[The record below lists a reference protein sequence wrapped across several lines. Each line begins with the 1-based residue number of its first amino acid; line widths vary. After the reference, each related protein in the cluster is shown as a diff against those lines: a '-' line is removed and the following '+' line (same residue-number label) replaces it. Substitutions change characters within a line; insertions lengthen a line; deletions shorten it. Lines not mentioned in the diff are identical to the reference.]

1 MASII
6 HSDQR
11 IFKTFAKTETLIR
24 DNYFT
29 NIFRT
34 HISKHDQNSETPDPK
49 ISKNMVNVK
58 MGIKYLS
65 GSQNLLKIT
74 VHSKRFLFS
83 SCYGPLKR
91 ARGLIYSDDAGM
103 GGGGNQAGHAECG
116 NSLID
121 TSPGYHQPRGDAESR
136 DYGQSKHSGERKIY

>member
-58 MGIKYLS
+58 NSQFMTLIIIRKYILKP
-65 GSQNLLKIT
+65 LKI
-74 VHSKRFLFS
+74 
-83 SCYGPLKR
+83 
-91 ARGLIYSDDAGM
+91 
-103 GGGGNQAGHAECG
+103 
-116 NSLID
+116 
-121 TSPGYHQPRGDAESR
+121 
-136 DYGQSKHSGERKIY
+136 